1 MLTFTLCASSLATAN
16 GNSADM
22 RIVHILHEIPTPP
35 NSGVRCD
42 MWRRLKGFSALGH
55 EVFAIAWMN
64 ANEQADDAAVAELRS
79 HTAKTVIL
87 PIGADWQARLRR
99 LRNTLTVPFYA
110 AARLPE
116 AKVEQDVF
124 ANVAAFDPD
133 VIWMEGV
140 HTAAFGLRL
149 RRHCRGFL
157 VYRSHNVEHLY
168 LAEQARLSRAV
179 KQRLALTVGTVGL
192 KHFEGRVVRSA
203 DQVFDISETD
213 ASFWRSE
220 GVANAQCL
228 MPQMEANGPRATGQ
242 SEDKRYDLLYLG
254 GLSSPNNIAGLNWFL
269 DEVLPQMRSNMPAI
283 RVAICGRSPVRSLI
297 NRCRENGVDM
307 IIDPVD
313 AMQTLES
320 ARILMNPILHGSG
333 VNIKTIDML
342 ATGLPVITTS
352 KGARGLPPEI
362 QDILLIADSPNDF
375 AGRVIACFAPPQQ
388 ARTAEDGVLADRRL
402 LLESVFGVR
411 ALARALESLKHGQG
425 E

>member
-1 MLTFTLCASSLATAN
+1 
-16 GNSADM
+16 M

-42 MWRRLKGFSALGH
+42 MWRRLKGFRALGH
-55 EVFAIAWMN
+55 EVFAVAWVN
-64 ANEQADDAAVAELRS
+64 AKEQVDDVAVAELRS
-79 HTAKTVIL
+79 HTKQTVIL
-87 PIGADWQARLRR
+87 PIGADWQARSRR

-110 AARLPE
+110 AARLPDSE
-116 AKVEQDVF
+116 VERDIFAKIT
-124 ANVAAFDPD
+124 AFNPD
-133 VIWMEGV
+133 IIWMEGV

-149 RRHCRGFL
+149 HRHCQALL
-157 VYRSHNVEHLY
+157 VYRSHNVEHIY
-168 LAEQARLSRAV
+168 LAEQKRLSRSLR
-179 KQRLALTVGTVGL
+179 QRISLTLGIVGL
-192 KHFEGRVVRSA
+192 KQFEDHVLRSA
-203 DQVFDISETD
+203 DQVFDISESD
-213 ASFWRSE
+213 ASFWRSK
-220 GVANAQCL
+220 GIANVRCL
-228 MPQMEANGPRATGQ
+228 MPQMEANGSTATAQ
-242 SEDKRYDLLYLG
+242 SENKRYDLLYLG
-254 GLSSPNNIAGLNWFL
+254 GLSSPNNIVGLNWFL
-269 DEVLPQMRSNMPAI
+269 DEILPRMRANMPAI
-283 RVAICGRSPVRSLI
+283 KVAICGRSPVKSLI

-375 AGRVIACFAPPQQ
+375 AARIIACCVSPPH
-388 ARTAEDGVLADRRL
+388 ANAAEDGVSVERRL

-411 ALARALESLKHGQG
+411 ALAHALESLNDLRGNKLFAQTVHCSG
-425 E
+425 

>member
-1 MLTFTLCASSLATAN
+1 MPTAN
-16 GNSADM
+16 GNSANM
-22 RIVHILHEIPTPP
+22 RIAHILHEIPTPP

-42 MWRRLKGFSALGH
+42 MWRRLKGFTDLGH
-55 EVFAIAWMN
+55 EVFAIAWVN
-64 ANEQADDAAVAELRS
+64 AKEQVDDAAVAELRS
-79 HTAKTVIL
+79 HTAQAIIL
-87 PIGADWQARLRR
+87 PIGADWQARSRR

-116 AKVEQDVF
+116 IKIEQDIF
-124 ANVAAFDPD
+124 AEIAAFNPD

-149 RRHCRGFL
+149 HKHCRALL

-168 LAEQARLSRAV
+168 LAEQKRLSRSFR
-179 KQRLALTVGTVGL
+179 QRLALTLGTVGL
-192 KHFEGRVVRSA
+192 KHFEHRVVRSA

-220 GVANAQCL
+220 GVANVECL
-228 MPQMEANGPRATGQ
+228 MPQMEANKLSATGRP
-242 SEDKRYDLLYLG
+242 ENKRYDLLYLG

-269 DEVLPQMRSNMPAI
+269 DEVLPKLRTNMPSI
-283 RVAICGRSPVRSLI
+283 RIAICGRGPSKALI
-297 NRCRENGVDM
+297 SRCQENEVDI

-342 ATGLPVITTS
+342 ATGLPVVTTS
-352 KGARGLPPEI
+352 KGARGLPQEV
-362 QDILLIADSPNDF
+362 QDILQIADDPIDF
-375 AGRVIACFAPPQQ
+375 ADRVIASYVRPPQ
-388 ARTAEDGVLADRRL
+388 ARVAEDGVSVDLRL
-402 LLESVFGVR
+402 LLEGVFGVR
-411 ALARALESLKHGQG
+411 ALARALDSLKHVQG